1 MNKRYLVSTLLFY
14 FISLVSLGQAMEE
27 DYTIYSNNFDFKQG
41 IYLSFNEFKS
51 NSPGLIEEF
60 ERRGNN
66 ILVFNDSAKKF
77 LAVNP
82 NSVWGYCYDNNVYIS
97 AEGGFWKIV
106 NVGQLSQFTA
116 IVITKFQTVDTF
128 GFPIERYSKVLSQLF
143 LDFNTGEVKRLK
155 KENLLPYLEETNI
168 LSKKVEKKLKSEE
181 GLIMALKEY
190 NKLNPIYFP

>member
-1 MNKRYLVSTLLFY
+1 
-14 FISLVSLGQAMEE
+14 MEE

>member
-27 DYTIYSNNFDFKQG
+27 DYAIYSNNFDFKQG

>member
-1 MNKRYLVSTLLFY
+1 
-14 FISLVSLGQAMEE
+14 MEE

-168 LSKKVEKKLKSEE
+168 LSKKAEKKLKSEE

>member
-97 AEGGFWKIV
+97 TEGGFWKIV